1 VKHLSD
7 EQLSAYLDGA
17 LIGRA
22 AEDAARHIE
31 GCAPCR
37 EALAELAAQD
47 ESLAPLLTHDP
58 GDEYFDTFAARVADR
73 VRAAGLAGAASR
85 NENFDFWG
93 PFRSPRVLAVTGA
106 VAVVLVGGGLALMTS
121 REGISPTARFRKADG
136 VIERSSPAA
145 GNLTQAPA
153 EPSATPPA
161 AYEAVPAPA
170 PSAPAPEAQPLAGAP
185 APEAGQAALAED
197 ELKAKVEPPAGPR
210 AASPSRA
217 MEVRRTE
224 SGEEVP
230 VRRKDMPAP
239 APSPQVAGGTAAKS
253 ETQIHKPQ
261 QAGLMKQS
269 APSAAPPA
277 APMAP
282 TSTALDAAPQPST
295 RNQGFAEP
303 PPSAAGQEKLGVAAP
318 RTEPGEVRVCG
329 SVLDS
334 RGRPVAGAQVVASDL
349 GRGTVSDSAGR
360 FCLGLPPGGHP
371 LSVMAVGYAAG
382 RRTLSAAEREVQI
395 TLAAVP
401 VLEGD
406 AVTAKKYPPV
416 AAFAPTQ
423 RIVEEKR
430 DAFAALPDSLRGVV
444 AEAQRRESA
453 ALANPT
459 AAGFDAAAGA
469 WEHSLRTLAGG
480 PFEIEARKHLATA
493 RYRAWEL
500 APTSA
505 RARAATEALTAYV
518 SRAPAGPD
526 RTQASA
532 WLDHVRP

>member
-1 VKHLSD
+1 MKHLSD

-17 LIGRA
+17 LTGPA

-31 GCAPCR
+31 GCPPCR

-73 VRAAGLAGAASR
+73 IRAAGLAGAASR
-85 NENFDFWG
+85 NEDFDFWG
-93 PFRSPRVLAVTGA
+93 PFRSPRVLALTGA
-106 VAVVLVGGGLALMTS
+106 VAVLLVGGGLALMTS
-121 REGISPTARFRKADG
+121 REGISPTQRYRKSEEL
-136 VIERSSPAA
+136 IERSSPTVTNRNPASPPPGAPTAAPPAGDDAIARSPQSTAA
-145 GNLTQAPA
+145 GEE
-153 EPSATPPA
+153 EPSR
-161 AYEAVPAPA
+161 
-170 PSAPAPEAQPLAGAP
+170 PLAGAP
-185 APEAGQAALAED
+185 APAGD
-197 ELKAKVEPPAGPR
+197 ELKSKVDADQR
-210 AASPSRA
+210 AAAPSRA

-239 APSPQVAGGTAAKS
+239 APQAAAPPTGGTAGGART
-253 ETQIHKPQ
+253 ETQVRKPQ

-269 APSAAPPA
+269 APSAAPPV
-277 APMAP
+277 
-282 TSTALDAAPQPST
+282 TAQEAAPQPGARS
-295 RNQGFAEP
+295 QGFAEP
-303 PPSAAGQEKLGVAAP
+303 PPSAGNAERLGAIAP
-318 RTEPGEVRVCG
+318 PGEPGQVRVCG
-329 SVLDS
+329 RVLDS
-334 RGRPVAGAQVVASDL
+334 RGRAIAGAQVVASDL
-349 GRGTVSDSAGR
+349 GRGTIADSAGR
-360 FCLGLPPGGHP
+360 FCLSLPPGEHP

-382 RRTLSAAEREVQI
+382 RRTLAAAEREVQI

-406 AVTAKKYPPV
+406 VVMAKKNAPG
-416 AAFAPTQ
+416 AAYSQT
-423 RIVEEKR
+423 RGLDGESR
-430 DAFAALPDSLRGVV
+430 DALAALPDSLRGRVT
-444 AEAQRRESA
+444 EAQRLESA
-453 ALANPT
+453 ALAKPS

-469 WEHSLRTLAGG
+469 WERSLRPLIGG
-480 PFEIEARKHLATA
+480 PLEVEARKHLATA

-500 APTSA
+500 APTST

-526 RTQASA
+526 RSQASA